1 VALLRHVV
9 GTLVHPERTL
19 TELAGRASLRHA
31 LGALLTCGLAWAA
44 LSAMLYADGHVP
56 RVTSVPIRRTDYY
69 LWQALFVVPLLI
81 CLWLVLGL
89 TSHGVSRLLGG
100 PNRLRSALSVLAF
113 TYAVPVLV
121 LFVLPDALIYAL
133 FGFETLGRAMRF
145 YASLAPLATLA
156 LTALGIHIVY
166 DLGLWRASA
175 AALVG
180 LVMQALPGA
189 LLLR

>member
-1 VALLRHVV
+1 
-9 GTLVHPERTL
+9 
-19 TELAGRASLRHA
+19 
-31 LGALLTCGLAWAA
+31 LTCGLAWAA

-145 YASLAPLATLA
+145 YAPLAPLATLA